1 MLRVLAGDLSATFNL
16 DGMHLHRY
24 VINKADKVEKIC
36 EQLILHDQ
44 VLVPINDFLTAVG
57 LLEILGENSFI
68 ELLESEQ
75 LRFIRLR
82 QVFGY
87 VRGSG
92 RDGSLAV
99 FGDPEELR
107 PQDAS
112 IESAIAA
119 GLSNIRVPLGNR
131 EKVSRLLAEC
141 SISMESLSVI
151 NEIREQTYS
160 DFRKSIFWNSGYS
173 YHRTAGL
180 RLPGIDKHQVR
191 VLGPDTDIVA
201 NPVDA
206 LLSLAQANIEGFLS
220 QHFDCASMST
230 ASPIGDSV
238 ALKLKSQRSWGSR
251 SPDELWSFLKLEGI
265 PDLAAVACVE
275 PGKFSDLLQ
284 LTKSRNCKEFRIW
297 FAENRHLNQME
308 LCARYVEL
316 LHDVEWVNRAP
327 IKALR
332 FLITTIV
339 GKWADAKGLFG
350 LGEAVGF
357 LDSFLADK
365 LHGNSPKY
373 FVSDLKTFQG
383 KIRLKYK

>member
-24 VINKADKVEKIC
+24 VINKEDKVEKIC

-44 VLVPINDFLTAVG
+44 VLVPTNDFLTAVG
-57 LLEILGENSFI
+57 LLEILGENTFI
-68 ELLESEQ
+68 DLLESEQ

-99 FGDPEELR
+99 FGDPENLR
-107 PQDAS
+107 PQDS
-112 IESAIAA
+112 PIESSISA
-119 GLSNIRVPLGNR
+119 GLSNSRISLRNR
-131 EKVSRLLAEC
+131 EKISRLLAAG
-141 SISMESLSVI
+141 SLSMESASVVDG
-151 NEIREQTYS
+151 IREQTYS
-160 DFRKSIFWNSGYS
+160 DFRKSAFWNSGYS
-173 YHRTAGL
+173 YPRTTGL
-180 RLPGIDKHQVR
+180 RLPGISKHEVR
-191 VLGPDTDIVA
+191 VLGPETDVIA

-220 QHFDCASMST
+220 QHFDCASTSS

-238 ALKLKSQRSWGSR
+238 ALKLKGQQRCGNR

-265 PDLAAVACVE
+265 PDLAAVTCVE
-275 PGKFSDLLQ
+275 PDKFSDLLR
-284 LTKSRNCKEFRIW
+284 LTRSRNCNEFRIW
-297 FAENRHLNQME
+297 FAKNRHLSEME

-316 LHDVEWVNRAP
+316 LHDVPWVNRAP

-332 FLITTIV
+332 FLITTV
-339 GKWADAKGLFG
+339 AGKWADAKGL
-350 LGEAVGF
+350 LGVGEVVGF

-373 FVSDLKTFQG
+373 FVADLKTFQG
-383 KIRLKYK
+383 KIGLRSK

>member
-1 MLRVLAGDLSATFNL
+1 MRAAYSP
-16 DGMHLHRY
+16 RPS
-24 VINKADKVEKIC
+24 
-36 EQLILHDQ
+36 
-44 VLVPINDFLTAVG
+44 LVPKNDFLTAVC
-57 LLEILGENSFI
+57 LLEILGEDSFI

-99 FGDPEELR
+99 FGDPEKLR
-107 PQDAS
+107 PQDSS
-112 IESAIAA
+112 IESSIAA
-119 GLSNIRVPLGNR
+119 GLSNSRVVLGNR
-131 EKVSRLLAEC
+131 DKVSRLLAES
-141 SISMESLSVI
+141 SILMESSSVI
-151 NEIREQTYS
+151 NDIREQTYS
-160 DFRKSIFWNSGYS
+160 DFRKSAFWNSGYS
-173 YHRTAGL
+173 YHRTGGL
-180 RLPGIDKHQVR
+180 RLPGMKKYQVR
-191 VLGPDTDIVA
+191 VLGPDADVIA

-206 LLSLAQANIEGFLS
+206 LLSLAQANIEGFMS
-220 QHFDCASMST
+220 QHFDCASVST

-238 ALKLKSQRSWGSR
+238 ALKLKGQRSWGNR
-251 SPDELWSFLKLEGI
+251 SLDELWSFLKLEGI
-265 PDLAAVACVE
+265 PNLAAVACVE
-275 PGKFSDLLQ
+275 SDKFSDLLK

-297 FAENRHLNQME
+297 FAENRHLSQME

-316 LHDVEWVNRAP
+316 LHDVPRVNRAP

-339 GKWADAKGLFG
+339 GKWADAKGL
-350 LGEAVGF
+350 LGVGEVAGF

-373 FVSDLKTFQG
+373 FVSDLKVFQG
-383 KIRLKYK
+383 KIGLKCK